1 MFIPL
6 LVQNPATPPA
16 VAQYER
22 YRASANAFEVT
33 YTVQIEDEAWRARSV
48 LKFGPDQQQSVTM
61 SGAGVQYAF
70 TQSGRQTILVSDP
83 TREYDFGRWGAGFA
97 VPEPVS
103 TFVQY
108 AYSPFFF
115 LEQMPKSD
123 ARAKWETM
131 AVPADVPGA
140 KLAAQMMNEGELRI
154 SLVTDAEG
162 RPLRVVEVFPTSDG
176 PVRRTM
182 QVTMRPLP
190 PVPPFRAEIR
200 PVIGYMPMSLPD
212 SLEPLGTFHEL
223 GELNWAQGGR
233 PAKWSQVAKQDYTF
247 VYIPDPEFPADAA
260 KLAQGADKAGWGKV
274 VVGADANGWTRLD
287 DPRNELVDVA
297 QLELTPCF
305 LLVNKA
311 GQVEAAWKGFAP
323 GEEDQILKTFTDRV
337 EEQIPQRS

>member
-16 VAQYER
+16 VVQYER

-70 TQSGRQTILVSDP
+70 T
-83 TREYDFGRWGAGFA
+83 A

-162 RPLRVVEVFPTSDG
+162 RPLRVVEVFPTSGG

-190 PVPPFRAEIR
+190 PVPPFRTEIR

-233 PAKWSQVAKQDYTF
+233 PAKWSQVAKQDYAF
-247 VYIPDPEFPADAA
+247 VYIPDPEFPAEAA
-260 KLAQGADKAGWGKV
+260 TLAQGADKSGWGKV

-287 DPRNELVDVA
+287 DPRNELVGVT

-311 GQVEAAWKGFAP
+311 GQVKAAWKGYAP
-323 GEEDQILKTFTDRV
+323 GEEEIILKTFADRV
-337 EEQIPQRS
+337 EELKPKAR

>member
-1 MFIPL
+1 MFAPL
-6 LVQNPATPPA
+6 LVQLPAPPPA
-16 VAQYER
+16 VVQYER
-22 YRASANAFEVT
+22 YRGSANAFEVT

-48 LKFGPDQQQSVTM
+48 LKFGPGQQQVVTM
-61 SGAGVQYAF
+61 SGAGLQYAF
-70 TQSGRQTILVSDP
+70 TQSGRQTVLVSDP
-83 TREYDFGRWGAGFA
+83 TKEYDFGRWAIGYA
-97 VPEPVS
+97 VPEPVT

-115 LEQMPKSD
+115 LESMPKSD
-123 ARAKWETM
+123 ARAKWEPM
-131 AVPADVPGA
+131 DVPADVPGA

-162 RPLRVVEVFPTSDG
+162 RPLRVVEVFPTEDG

-200 PVIGYMPMSLPD
+200 PVVGYMPMSLPD
-212 SLEPLGTFHEL
+212 SLEPLGTFHEI

-233 PAKWSQVAKQDYTF
+233 SVKWSAVARQDYTF

-260 KLAQGADKAGWGKV
+260 RLAQGADKAGWGKI
-274 VVGADANGWTRLD
+274 VVGADSSGWTRLD
-287 DPRNELVDVA
+287 DPNQELVDVA

-311 GQVEAAWKGFAP
+311 GQVRAAWKGFAP
-323 GEEDQILKTFTDRV
+323 GEEDLILKTFADRV
-337 EEQIPQRS
+337 EELKPKGS

>member
-1 MFIPL
+1 MFMPL
-6 LVQNPATPPA
+6 LVQVPAPPPA
-16 VAQYER
+16 VVQYER
-22 YRASANAFEVT
+22 YRGTANAFEVT

-48 LKFGPDQQQSVTM
+48 LKFGPGQQQVVTM

-70 TQSGRQTILVSDP
+70 TQSGRKTVLVSDP

-123 ARAKWETM
+123 ERAKWEPM
-131 AVPADVPGA
+131 AVPVDVPGA
-140 KLAAQMMNEGELRI
+140 KLAAQMVTEGELRI

-162 RPLRVVEVFPTSDG
+162 RPLKVVEVFPTSDG

-182 QVTMRPLP
+182 QVTMRPLA

-200 PVIGYMPMSLPD
+200 PVVGYMPMSLPD

-233 PAKWSQVAKQDYTF
+233 AVKWSQVAKQDYTF
-247 VYIPDPEFPADAA
+247 VYIPDPEFPADAT
-260 KLAQGADKAGWGKV
+260 KLAQGAEKAGWGKI
-274 VVGADANGWTRLD
+274 VVGADASSWTRLD
-287 DPRNELVDVA
+287 DPQNELVDVA

-337 EEQIPQRS
+337 EEQKPSRS